1 MINAIFKRTSDENSD
16 ILCCKIEGH
25 ALSGEYGKD
34 IICAGVSALAIN
46 TVNSL
51 ELLAL
56 AKPIVKVNEELGYL
70 YVEPTKGKTIEHD
83 HCSQI
88 LLESLYL
95 GLESIEEDYGEYI
108 RVENVYE
115 K

>member
-1 MINAIFKRTSDENSD
+1 MINAIFKRACDEKAY
-16 ILCCKIEGH
+16 ILCCTIEGH

-56 AKPIVKVNEELGYL
+56 TKPIVKVNEELGYL
-70 YVEPTKGKTIEHD
+70 YIEPVKGKTITHD
-83 HCSQI
+83 DCSQI
-88 LLESLYL
+88 LLESFCL
-95 GLESIEEDYGEYI
+95 GLTTIADEYGEYL

>member
-1 MINAIFKRTSDENSD
+1 MINAIFKRTSDEKAD
-16 ILCCKIEGH
+16 ILCCTIEGH

-34 IICAGVSALAIN
+34 IICAGVSALATN

-51 ELLAL
+51 ELLAFT
-56 AKPIVKVNEELGYL
+56 KPIVKVNEALAYL
-70 YVEPTKGKTIEHD
+70 YIEPTKGETIEHD
-83 HCSQI
+83 NCSQF

-95 GLESIEEDYGEYI
+95 GLTSIEEDYGECI
-108 RVENVYE
+108 RVEDVYE

>member
-1 MINAIFKRTSDENSD
+1 MINAIFKRTSDENAD
-16 ILCCKIEGH
+16 ILYCTIEGH

-46 TVNSL
+46 AVNSL

-56 AKPIVKVNEELGYL
+56 TKPIVKVNEALGYL
-70 YVEPTKGKTIEHD
+70 YVEPTKGKTIDHE

-88 LLESLYL
+88 LLESFYL
-95 GLESIEEDYGEYI
+95 GLTAIEEDYSEYI
-108 RVENVYE
+108 RVENIYE
-115 K
+115 N